1 MSKLNKFLKAHQD
14 YDIHLVGQKFGNG
27 KQLIQFFYRRQVN
40 EFKQG
45 FLAYVDNQKWLRDKH
60 EVMDEVENYL
70 IENNGVIKDDNY
82 EEDFGIKPDR
92 ESEDYKNWVK
102 EQFPAICLLED
113 GVCYF
118 DKA

>member
-1 MSKLNKFLKAHQD
+1 MNRLKNFLKNHKE
-14 YDIHLVGQKFGNG
+14 YDIYLVDKKFGNG
-27 KQLIQFFYRRQVN
+27 KQLIQFFYRRQVDM
-40 EFKQG
+40 FKQG
-45 FLAYVDNQKWLRDKH
+45 FLAYVDNQKWLIDKH
-60 EVMDEVENYL
+60 AVMDEVENYL

-82 EEDFGIKPDR
+82 EEDFDKKPDHK
-92 ESEDYKNWVK
+92 SEDYKNWVK